1 MNRKIAALII
11 VSIFAL
17 CCAGIAFAGNE
28 SSDALDSSDDNG
40 SVELEDTSNYIT
52 ITGIANGEIKFAD
65 GFTGYAMDSSKGKIG
80 SDATFTPGEF
90 SHSKIE
96 NYIKLAIIEAYKQ
109 GKENQ
114 LGAIISKIAD
124 NNMDSSDSVISEV
137 LNSNDN
143 IGSSKVVKINDNT
156 EATFTFELLKS
167 TDDEKSDCLAYKVSM
182 KTVES
187 DKLAATDDVDN
198 TSNDN
203 KQDIISNDNT
213 DNNKT
218 TEDNNSD
225 NKTEDTNKDN
235 KADNNNE
242 SEKTSKNEDVKKE
255 AKKNNAEKEKP
266 KNNTTIVK
274 TTTTVIENNTTIV
287 HNNVKEVNNTTE
299 PKNDTAGNLLKA
311 GNPILILIIV
321 VVVAVIAVVI
331 MKRKN

>member
-28 SSDALDSSDDNG
+28 SSDALDSSDDSG
-40 SVELEDTSNYIT
+40 SVELEDTSNYIA

-143 IGSSKVVKINDNT
+143 IGSSEVVKINDNT

-198 TSNDN
+198 TSDDN
-203 KQDIISNDNT
+203 KQDTTGNDNN
-213 DNNKT
+213 DDKA
-218 TEDNNSD
+218 
-225 NKTEDTNKDN
+225 EDTNKN
-235 KADNNNE
+235 KTTNDKND
-242 SEKTSKNEDVKKE
+242 SETTNNEDVKKE
-255 AKKNNAEKEKP
+255 SEKNNAEKEKP
-266 KNNTTIVK
+266 KNNTTVVK

>member
-17 CCAGIAFAGNE
+17 CCTGIAFAGNE
-28 SSDALDSSDDNG
+28 SSDALDSSDDSG
-40 SVELEDTSNYIT
+40 SVELEDTSNYIA

-143 IGSSKVVKINDNT
+143 IGSSEVVKINDNT

-198 TSNDN
+198 TSDDN

-218 TEDNNSD
+218 TEGNNSD

-255 AKKNNAEKEKP
+255 AKKNNAEKENP

-299 PKNDTAGNLLKA
+299 PKNDTASNLLKA

>member
-28 SSDALDSSDDNG
+28 SSDALDSSDDSG
-40 SVELEDTSNYIT
+40 SVELEDTSNYIA

-143 IGSSKVVKINDNT
+143 IGSSEVVKINDNT

-198 TSNDN
+198 TSDDN

-218 TEDNNSD
+218 TEGNNSD
-225 NKTEDTNKDN
+225 NKTEDTNKNN

>member
-28 SSDALDSSDDNG
+28 SSDALDSSDDSG
-40 SVELEDTSNYIT
+40 SVELEDTSNYIA

-143 IGSSKVVKINDNT
+143 IGSSEVVKINDNT

-187 DKLAATDDVDN
+187 DKLAASDDVDN
-198 TSNDN
+198 TSEDN
-203 KQDIISNDNT
+203 KQDTTGNDNN
-213 DNNKT
+213 DDKA
-218 TEDNNSD
+218 
-225 NKTEDTNKDN
+225 EDTNKN
-235 KADNNNE
+235 KTTNDKND
-242 SEKTSKNEDVKKE
+242 SETTNNEDVKKE
-255 AKKNNAEKEKP
+255 SEKNNAEKENP

>member
-28 SSDALDSSDDNG
+28 SSDALDSSDDSG
-40 SVELEDTSNYIT
+40 SVELKDTSNYIA

-80 SDATFTPGEF
+80 SDATFTPWEF

-143 IGSSKVVKINDNT
+143 IGSSEVVKINDNT

-167 TDDEKSDCLAYKVSM
+167 TDDEKSDCLA
-182 KTVES
+182 
-187 DKLAATDDVDN
+187 
-198 TSNDN
+198 
-203 KQDIISNDNT
+203 
-213 DNNKT
+213 
-218 TEDNNSD
+218 
-225 NKTEDTNKDN
+225 
-235 KADNNNE
+235 
-242 SEKTSKNEDVKKE
+242 
-255 AKKNNAEKEKP
+255 
-266 KNNTTIVK
+266 
-274 TTTTVIENNTTIV
+274 
-287 HNNVKEVNNTTE
+287 
-299 PKNDTAGNLLKA
+299 
-311 GNPILILIIV
+311 
-321 VVVAVIAVVI
+321 
-331 MKRKN
+331 

>member
-28 SSDALDSSDDNG
+28 SSDALDSSDDSG

-143 IGSSKVVKINDNT
+143 IGSSEVVKINDNT

-198 TSNDN
+198 TSDDN

-218 TEDNNSD
+218 TEGNNSD

-235 KADNNNE
+235 KSDNNNE

>member
-40 SVELEDTSNYIT
+40 SVELEDTSNYIA
-52 ITGIANGEIKFAD
+52 ITGIANGEIRFSD
-65 GFTGYAMDSSKGKIG
+65 GFAGYEMDSSKGKIG

-114 LGAIISKIAD
+114 LGVIISKIAD

-143 IGSSKVVKINDNT
+143 IGSSEVVKINDNT

-187 DKLAATDDVDN
+187 DKLATTDDVDN

>member
-28 SSDALDSSDDNG
+28 SSDALDSSDDSG

>member
-28 SSDALDSSDDNG
+28 SSDALDSSDDSG
-40 SVELEDTSNYIT
+40 SVELEDTSNYIA

-143 IGSSKVVKINDNT
+143 IGSSEVVKINDNT

-198 TSNDN
+198 TSDDN

-218 TEDNNSD
+218 TEGNNSD

-255 AKKNNAEKEKP
+255 SEKNNAEKEKP

>member
-143 IGSSKVVKINDNT
+143 IGSSEVVKINDNT